1 MSKAWVM
8 KLGEALAPLPLPAT
22 AKWPDGEPYQCVVN
36 EPGAQILI
44 FAPRG
49 TDYQTPH
56 NRNEAYF
63 VVSGSAVLEIGDE
76 PHNISAGDLAWVP
89 KDVEH
94 RFREMSDDFVTWV
107 AFFGLKDNLLP
118 S

>member
-1 MSKAWVM
+1 MSGGWVM

-22 AKWPDGEPYQCVVN
+22 SKWPEGEPYQCVVN

-49 TDYQTPH
+49 TDHQTAH
-56 NRNEAYF
+56 GRNEAYF
-63 VVSGSAVLEIGDE
+63 VVSGSATLEMEGETHAIA
-76 PHNISAGDLAWVP
+76 AGDLAWVP

-94 RFREMSDDFVTWV
+94 RFCDMSDDFVTWV
-107 AFFGLKDNLLP
+107 AFFGLKDTP
-118 S
+118 TKA